1 MFSVTA
7 PGTLPSEGSFSYVLL
22 SSSEHERFSN
32 DVLRSLSAPVGAQV
46 TFRYEVGIV
55 ENSILSEE
63 PISEGDRGL
72 VCHANMPD
80 DGRGTLV
87 PVRFVSIGEVLQPGS
102 TVVLELTM
110 KGFAKYDGESF
121 DNVALK
127 NEEWKEKYPYK
138 EGGEISGNF
147 VFGIEDEELVSETEY
162 VEEWESITEDIHEN
176 GSISQDY
183 YFLVIGILENK
194 TEEINTVKEWR
205 DGVRIDR
212 NYEVPVYIFSPK
224 GSRANL
230 PGDPLHIS
238 SSVGIDSKIP
248 IDLTTNV
255 PYDLKNW
262 SIRVPS
268 QNLLGTGYEWAGQ
281 REGWIQIGPK
291 APEDSRS
298 NPFKWQIDLDLTYGR
313 SLNSFAAAAFLLAVF
328 YAVTFFSAVANL
340 NELPT
345 VAIGGIAS
353 IFGLAVALTT
363 LYLPNVSR

>member
-7 PGTLPSEGSFSYVLL
+7 PATPTSEGSFSYVLL

-55 ENSILSEE
+55 ENSILTEE

-87 PVRFVSIGEVLQPGS
+87 PVRFVSIGEVLRPGS
-102 TVVLELTM
+102 TVILELTM
-110 KGFAKYDGESF
+110 KGFAKYNGESF
-121 DNVALK
+121 DKVAHN

-138 EGGEISGNF
+138 ESGEVVGNF
-147 VFGIEDEELVSETEY
+147 VFGIEYEDLVSETKSIEG
-162 VEEWESITEDIHEN
+162 WESIAKDLNEN
-176 GSISQDY
+176 GSVSQDY
-183 YFLVIGILENK
+183 YFLITGRFEDKPENIEKVLEW
-194 TEEINTVKEWR
+194 KE
-205 DGVRIDR
+205 DMRIDK

-224 GSRANL
+224 SSRDNL
-230 PGDPLHIS
+230 PGDPLHIAS
-238 SSVGIDSKIP
+238 SIGIESRNP
-248 IDLTTNV
+248 IDLATNV
-255 PYDLKNW
+255 PYDLKKW

-268 QNLLGTGYEWAGQ
+268 QNLLGTGYEWTGQ

-291 APEDSRS
+291 APEGSKNDS
-298 NPFKWQIDLDLTYGR
+298 FKWQIDLDLTYGR
-313 SLNSFAAAAFLLAVF
+313 SFRGFAIAASLLAVL
-328 YAVTFFSAVANL
+328 YAITFFSAVANL

-345 VAIGGIAS
+345 GAVGAIAF
-353 IFGLAVALTT
+353 IFGIAVALIT
-363 LYLPNVSR
+363 LGLQNVSR